1 MPPFLCNRFL
11 DNLYRLYH
19 SSKMAKQKQATTTTP
34 PATTKAGTGTP
45 IPAFLFGLLAVIA
58 SAVALWPV
66 LQNSYISW
74 DDNVYFYEND
84 YLSRPLGTAISHF
97 FSGSLYLGA
106 YTPVTLSVIA
116 IVSKLAGNIEPVHF
130 HTAALVLH
138 LINVF
143 LVFLFTHR
151 LTSGNTTIA
160 FFCAALFGL
169 HPMHVESVAWAAE
182 FKDVLFTSFYLA
194 GLLAWLRATGTQ
206 DKATKWL
213 AATCLFF
220 ILSLLSKPAAVT
232 FPIVLLLIQWYQRKT
247 ATRNQ
252 SILIGTMVVLSVII
266 GIVTI
271 YGQSTYPHM
280 QESHNLLQRFVVA
293 AYAYTHYY
301 VSLVWPTNMSI
312 FYPYPALIGGSLPGI
327 YYLYLLP
334 VAALLFAVWFF
345 RNSAPY
351 ITFGIGFFTIN
362 ILLVLQLLSPG
373 MSAMADHY
381 TYLSYLGLIFTVL
394 MLLNTLIQRATA
406 IKALPRIATGA
417 GLAVL
422 VVFGTIANARVRHW
436 QNDETMATELLRQHP
451 THYVAL
457 NNMGFLLHTQ
467 GSYAPAITFCMQAI
481 SHKKDYPYPYVN
493 AINAAIALND
503 INFAAS
509 MADSAARFV
518 KPTPDILNSI
528 GYVALLQDRL
538 DDAIASYKK
547 TIAMQPTNRNAYLA
561 LAEIYYRKKDYT
573 TEIEILNKGLRHLP
587 DNPILLNYKG
597 YALYTTGRYNEAI
610 LMYDKALSL
619 APDYKAATEN
629 RAMCLKA
636 MNAPR

>member
-1 MPPFLCNRFL
+1 
-11 DNLYRLYH
+11 
-19 SSKMAKQKQATTTTP
+19 MAKHKQALNTTS
-34 PATTKAGTGTP
+34 PATTKADTGTP
-45 IPAFLFGLLAVIA
+45 IPAFVFGLVAVIA

-74 DDNVYFYEND
+74 DDNVYFYENEF
-84 YLSRPLGTAISHF
+84 LTRPLGTALSHF

-106 YTPVTLSVIA
+106 YTPVTLSVIT

-143 LVFLFTHR
+143 LVFLFTQR
-151 LTSGNTTIA
+151 LSSGNTTIA
-160 FFCAALFGL
+160 FFCAALFGI

-182 FKDVLFTSFYLA
+182 FKDVLFTAFYLA
-194 GLLAWLRATGTQ
+194 GLITWLRATDTQ
-206 DKATKWL
+206 NKATMWL
-213 AATCLFF
+213 SATCLFF

-232 FPIVLLLIQWYQRKT
+232 FPIVLLLMQWYQSKT
-247 ATRNQ
+247 VTRNQ
-252 SILIGTMVVLSVII
+252 SILIGIMVILSVII

-280 QESHNLLQRFVVA
+280 QESHNLFQRFLVA

-301 VSLVWPTNMSI
+301 VSLVWPTGMSI
-312 FYPYPALIGGSLPGI
+312 FYPYPALVGGSMPGL

-334 VAALLFAVWFF
+334 AAALLLAAWFF

-351 ITFGIGFFTIN
+351 ITFGISFFTIN
-362 ILLVLQLLSPG
+362 ILLVLQLFSPG

-381 TYLSYLGLIFTVL
+381 TYLSYLGLIFAVL
-394 MLLNTLIQRATA
+394 MLINTLIQRATA
-406 IKALPRIATGA
+406 VKVLPRIAIGA
-417 GLAVL
+417 GLVVL
-422 VVFGTIANARVRHW
+422 IVFGTIANARVRHW
-436 QNDETMATELLRQHP
+436 QNDETMANELLGQYP
-451 THYVAL
+451 TNYVAL
-457 NNMGFLLHTQ
+457 NNMGFVLHSQ
-467 GSYAPAITFCMQAI
+467 GQSAPAITYCMQAI
-481 SHKKDYPYPYVN
+481 SQKKDYPYPYVN

-503 INFAAS
+503 INFAAGL
-509 MADSAARFV
+509 ADSAARFV

-528 GYVALLQDRL
+528 GYVALIQNRL
-538 DDAIASYKK
+538 DDAIVSYKK

-573 TEIEILNKGLRHLP
+573 TELEILNKGLQHLP
-587 DNPILLNYKG
+587 NNPILLNYKG

-619 APDYKAATEN
+619 APDYKAASEN
-629 RAMCLKA
+629 RTTCLKA
-636 MNAPR
+636 MNVPR

>member
-1 MPPFLCNRFL
+1 
-11 DNLYRLYH
+11 
-19 SSKMAKQKQATTTTP
+19 MAKHKQAQTTTP
-34 PATTKAGTGTP
+34 PVATNAVSTRQ

-74 DDNVYFYEND
+74 DDNVYFFENE
-84 YLSRPLGTAISHF
+84 YLTRPLGTAISHF

-116 IVSKLAGNIEPVHF
+116 VISKLAGSIEPVHF
-130 HTAALVLH
+130 HTAALLLH

-143 LVFLFTHR
+143 LVFLFTRR
-151 LTSGNTTIA
+151 LTTGNTTIA

-169 HPMHVESVAWAAE
+169 HPMHVESIAWAAE

-194 GLLAWLRATGTQ
+194 GLLAWLRATSTQ

-213 AATCLFF
+213 IVTCLFF

-232 FPIVLLLIQWYQRKT
+232 FPIVLLLLQWYQRKT
-247 ATRNQ
+247 LTRNQ
-252 SILIGTMVVLSVII
+252 SMFIGLMVVLSVII

-280 QESHNLLQRFVVA
+280 QEAHNLLQRFVVA

-301 VSLVWPTNMSI
+301 VSLVWPTGMSI
-312 FYPYPALIGGSLPGI
+312 FYPYPALVGGNLPGL
-327 YYLYLLP
+327 YYLYLIP
-334 VAALLFAVWFF
+334 AAALLFAAWFF

-362 ILLVLQLLSPG
+362 IILVLQLVSPG

-381 TYLSYLGLIFTVL
+381 TYLSYIGLVFAVL
-394 MLLNTLIQRATA
+394 MLLNTLIQRTSS
-406 IKALPRIATGA
+406 IKVLPRIATGA
-417 GLAVL
+417 GLVVL
-422 VVFGTIANARVRHW
+422 ILFGTMTNARVRHW
-436 QNDETMATELLRQHP
+436 QNDETMAQELLAQYP
-451 THYVAL
+451 TNYVAL
-457 NNMGFLLHTQ
+457 NNMGFVLHSQ
-467 GSYAPAITFCMQAI
+467 GQSAPAITYCLQAI
-481 SHKKDYPYPYVN
+481 SQKKDYPYPYVN

-503 INFAAS
+503 IKFAAS
-509 MADSAARFV
+509 VADSAARFV

-538 DDAIASYKK
+538 DDAIVSYKK
-547 TIAMQPTNRNAYLA
+547 TIAMQPANRNAYLA

-573 TEIEILNKGLRHLP
+573 TEINILNKGLQHLP

-619 APDYKAATEN
+619 VPDYKAASEN
-629 RAMCLKA
+629 RAMCLQA

>member
-1 MPPFLCNRFL
+1 
-11 DNLYRLYH
+11 
-19 SSKMAKQKQATTTTP
+19 MAKHKQAQSTTSPAATNAVTTR
-34 PATTKAGTGTP
+34 P

-74 DDNVYFYEND
+74 DDNVYFYENE
-84 YLSRPLGTAISHF
+84 YLTRPLGTAISHF

-116 IVSKLAGNIEPVHF
+116 IISKLAGSIEPVYF
-130 HTAALVLH
+130 HTAALLLH

-151 LTSGNTTIA
+151 LVSGNITIA

-194 GLLAWLRATGTQ
+194 GLLTWMRAIGTQ
-206 DKATKWL
+206 EKATKWL
-213 AATCLFF
+213 VTAFLFF
-220 ILSLLSKPAAVT
+220 ILSLLSKPTAVT
-232 FPIVLLLIQWYQRKT
+232 FPLILLLLQWYQRKT
-247 ATRNQ
+247 VTRNQ
-252 SILIGTMVVLSVII
+252 SIFIGFMVVLSVII

-280 QESHNLLQRFVVA
+280 QESHNLLQRFIVA

-301 VSLVWPTNMSI
+301 ISLVWPTGMSI
-312 FYPYPALIGGSLPGI
+312 FYPYPALVGGSLPGI

-334 VAALLFAVWFF
+334 VVALVFAAWFF

-381 TYLSYLGLIFTVL
+381 TYLSYIGLIFAVI
-394 MLLNTLIQRATA
+394 MLLNSLIQRASSVNL
-406 IKALPRIATGA
+406 LPRIATGA

-422 VVFGTIANARVRHW
+422 IVFGTIANARVRHW
-436 QNDETMATELLRQHP
+436 QNDETMAQELLAQYP
-451 THYVAL
+451 TNYVAL
-457 NNMGFLLHTQ
+457 NNMGFVLHSQ
-467 GSYAPAITFCMQAI
+467 GQSAPAITYCMQAI
-481 SHKKDYPYPYVN
+481 SYKKDYSYPYVN

-509 MADSAARFV
+509 MADSAARYV

-528 GYVALLQDRL
+528 GYVALLQNRL
-538 DDAIASYKK
+538 DDAIISYKK
-547 TIAMQPTNRNAYLA
+547 TIAMQPANRNAYLA

-573 TEIEILNKGLRHLP
+573 TEIEILNKGLQHLP

-610 LMYDKALSL
+610 LMYDKALAI
-619 APDYKAATEN
+619 APDYKGASEN
-629 RAMCLKA
+629 REICLKA

>member
-1 MPPFLCNRFL
+1 
-11 DNLYRLYH
+11 
-19 SSKMAKQKQATTTTP
+19 MAKQKQAQTTTTP
-34 PATTKAGTGTP
+34 AAPKAGTGTP

-74 DDNVYFYEND
+74 DDNVYFYENE
-84 YLSRPLGTAISHF
+84 YLTRPLGTAISHF

-116 IVSKLAGNIEPVHF
+116 IISKLAGSIEPVHF
-130 HTAALVLH
+130 HTAALLLH

-143 LVFLFTHR
+143 LVFFFTHR
-151 LTSGNTTIA
+151 LASGNTTIA
-160 FFCAALFGL
+160 FFCAALFGI

-194 GLLAWLRATGTQ
+194 GLLSWLRATDTQ
-206 DKATKWL
+206 GKATKWL
-213 AATCLFF
+213 VTTCLFF

-247 ATRNQ
+247 LIRSQ
-252 SILIGTMVVLSVII
+252 SILIGIMVVLSVII

-280 QESHNLLQRFVVA
+280 QESHNVLQRIIVA

-301 VSLVWPTNMSI
+301 VSLVWPTGMSI
-312 FYPYPALIGGSLPGI
+312 FYPYPALVGGSLPGTF
-327 YYLYLLP
+327 YLYLLP
-334 VAALLFAVWFF
+334 VAALLFAAWFS

-362 ILLVLQLLSPG
+362 ILLVLQLFSPG

-381 TYLSYLGLIFTVL
+381 TYLSYIGLIFAVI
-394 MLLNTLIQRATA
+394 MLLNTLIQRAA
-406 IKALPRIATGA
+406 SVKFLPRIATGA

-422 VVFGTIANARVRHW
+422 VVFGMLTNARVRHW
-436 QNDETMATELLRQHP
+436 QNDETMAQELLAQYP
-451 THYVAL
+451 TNYVAL
-457 NNMGFLLHTQ
+457 NNMGFVLHSQ
-467 GSYAPAITFCMQAI
+467 GQSAPAITYCMQAI
-481 SHKKDYPYPYVN
+481 SQKKDYPYPYVN

-503 INFAAS
+503 INFAAGL
-509 MADSAARFV
+509 ADSAARFV

-528 GYVALLQDRL
+528 GYVALLQNRL
-538 DDAIASYKK
+538 DDAIISYKK
-547 TIAMQPTNRNAYLA
+547 TIAMQPANRNAYLA
-561 LAEIYYRKKDYT
+561 LAEIYYRKKEYK
-573 TEIEILNKGLRHLP
+573 TEIEILNKGLQHLP
-587 DNPILLNYKG
+587 GNPILLNYKG

-610 LMYDKALSL
+610 LMYDKALSI
-619 APDYKAATEN
+619 APDYKGASEN
-629 RAMCLKA
+629 REICLKA
-636 MNAPR
+636 MAAPR